1 MVCTRNEDCD
11 TANCD
16 ITQSPFDD
24 YTLSMTLLSCREPR
38 PGVRVVARDGSGQEV
53 LNTTVDESQS
63 GIELSSEANLD
74 ITLDQMKDS
83 IGIAVCCTS
92 HIVYIDNSGTCMVM
106 AYTLPKWRVCM
117 P

>member
-11 TANCD
+11 TADCD

-38 PGVRVVARDGSGQEV
+38 PGMRVVARDGGGQVV

-63 GIELSSEANLD
+63 GIELSSEAYLD
-74 ITLDQMKDS
+74 ITLDQMEDS
-83 IGIAVCCTS
+83 IGIAVCCT
-92 HIVYIDNSGTCMVM
+92 Y
-106 AYTLPKWRVCM
+106 LPSNALCS
-117 P
+117 

>member
-11 TANCD
+11 TADCD

-38 PGVRVVARDGSGQEV
+38 PGMRVVARDGGGQVV

-63 GIELSSEANLD
+63 GIELSSEAYLD
-74 ITLDQMKDS
+74 ITRSGSDGRLHRNCSMLY
-83 IGIAVCCTS
+83 IPAIEC
-92 HIVYIDNSGTCMVM
+92 IV
-106 AYTLPKWRVCM
+106 
-117 P
+117 